1 MTATARTLVV
11 AVIAVCVAAVGA
23 LAGAAPASAAEVR
36 VLTAGAMKTM
46 VTELSEHFQRE
57 TGHTVVITADTG
69 GGLRKRVESGE
80 KADVLVAP
88 DAVMDALAKSNHV
101 VPDSRHDLART
112 AVGVGVR
119 EGAPK
124 PDVSTVDAFKRAVL
138 EAKSIVYLD
147 PASGATSGI
156 HVANV
161 LKQLGLA
168 DAIRD
173 KVVLWQGGYAAEAV
187 ASGKADLCLHQI
199 SEILPVKGVT
209 LVGPLPAEINKV
221 TVYASSLLGGAPA
234 PDAGRAL
241 LMYLARPEFRPKFAA
256 AGLDYR

>member
-1 MTATARTLVV
+1 MTARAIVGALVATLVV
-11 AVIAVCVAAVGA
+11 AGTAA
-23 LAGAAPASAAEVR
+23 AAEVR
-36 VLTAGAMKTM
+36 VLSAGAMKTM
-46 VTELSEHFQRE
+46 VTELSEGFQKE

-69 GGLRKRVESGE
+69 GGLRKRVEGGE
-80 KADVLVAP
+80 KADVLIAP
-88 DAVMDALAKSNHV
+88 DAVMDTLTKSNHV
-101 VPDSRHDLART
+101 VTDSRRDLART
-112 AVGVGVR
+112 AVGVAVR

-168 DAIRD
+168 DAIKD
-173 KVVLWQGGYAAEAV
+173 KVVLWKGGYAAEAV

-209 LVGPLPAEINKV
+209 LVGPMPAEINKV
-221 TVYASSLLGGAPA
+221 TVYTSALLTGAPT
-234 PDAGRAL
+234 PDAGRAFL
-241 LMYLARPEFRPKFAA
+241 AYLGRPEFRPKFAA
-256 AGLDYR
+256 AGLDYK

>member
-1 MTATARTLVV
+1 MTARAIVVALVV
-11 AVIAVCVAAVGA
+11 SLFVAGT
-23 LAGAAPASAAEVR
+23 AAAAEVR
-36 VLTAGAMKTM
+36 VLSAGAMKTM
-46 VTELSEHFQRE
+46 VTELSEGFQKE

-69 GGLRKRVESGE
+69 GGLRKRVEGGE
-80 KADVLVAP
+80 KADVLIAP
-88 DAVMDALAKSNHV
+88 DAAMDALAKSNHV
-101 VPDSRHDLART
+101 VTDSRRDLART

-156 HVANV
+156 HVAQV
-161 LKQLGLA
+161 LQQLGLA
-168 DAIRD
+168 DAIKD
-173 KVVLWQGGYAAEAV
+173 KVVLWKGGYAAEAV

-209 LVGPLPAEINKV
+209 FVGPMPAEINKV
-221 TVYASSLLGGAPA
+221 TVYTSSLLTGAPT
-234 PDAGRAL
+234 PDAGRAFL
-241 LMYLARPEFRPKFAA
+241 AYLARPEFRPKFAA
-256 AGLDYR
+256 AGLDYK

>member
-1 MTATARTLVV
+1 MTAPAIGV
-11 AVIAVCVAAVGA
+11 ALIAVLA
-23 LAGAAPASAAEVR
+23 LASPAAAAEVR
-36 VLTAGAMKTM
+36 VLSAGAMKAM
-46 VTELSEHFQRE
+46 VTELSEGFQKE

-69 GGLRKRVESGE
+69 GGLRKRVEGGE

-101 VPDSRHDLART
+101 VTDSRRDLART
-112 AVGVGVR
+112 AVGVAVR

-124 PDVSTVDAFKRAVL
+124 PDISTVAAFKRAVL

-147 PASGATSGI
+147 PATGATSGM
-156 HVANV
+156 HVAAV
-161 LKQLGLA
+161 LQQLGLA
-168 DAIRD
+168 DAIKD
-173 KVVLWQGGYAAEAV
+173 KVVLWKGGYAAEAV

-209 LVGPLPAEINKV
+209 LVGPMPAEINKV
-221 TVYASSLLGGAPA
+221 TVYTSSLLTGAPT

-241 LMYLARPEFRPKFAA
+241 LAYLARPEFRPKFAA
-256 AGLDYR
+256 AGLDYK

>member
-1 MTATARTLVV
+1 MTARAIVVALVV
-11 AVIAVCVAAVGA
+11 SLFVAGT
-23 LAGAAPASAAEVR
+23 AAAAEVR
-36 VLTAGAMKTM
+36 VLSAGAMKTM
-46 VTELSEHFQRE
+46 VTELSEGFQKE

-69 GGLRKRVESGE
+69 GGLRKRVEGGE
-80 KADVLVAP
+80 KADVLIAP
-88 DAVMDALAKSNHV
+88 DAAMDALAKSNHV
-101 VPDSRHDLART
+101 VTDSRRDLART

-156 HVANV
+156 HVAHV
-161 LKQLGLA
+161 LQQLGLA
-168 DAIRD
+168 DAIKD
-173 KVVLWQGGYAAEAV
+173 KVVLWKGGYAAEAV

-209 LVGPLPAEINKV
+209 FVGPMPAEINKV
-221 TVYASSLLGGAPA
+221 TVYTSSLLTGAA
-234 PDAGRAL
+234 TPDAGRAFL
-241 LMYLARPEFRPKFAA
+241 AYLARPEFRPKFAA
-256 AGLDYR
+256 AGLDYK

>member
-1 MTATARTLVV
+1 MTARAIVGVLIALLPVTGPV
-11 AVIAVCVAAVGA
+11 A
-23 LAGAAPASAAEVR
+23 AAEVR
-36 VLTAGAMKTM
+36 VLSAGAMKTM
-46 VTELSEHFQRE
+46 VTELSESFQKE

-69 GGLRKRVESGE
+69 GGLRKRVEGGE

-101 VPDSRHDLART
+101 VNDSRRDLART
-112 AVGVGVR
+112 AVGVAVR

-124 PDVSTVDAFKRAVL
+124 PDISTVDAFKRTVL

-147 PASGATSGI
+147 PASGATSGM
-156 HVANV
+156 HVGNV
-161 LKQLGLA
+161 LKQLGVA

-173 KVVLWQGGYAAEAV
+173 KVVLWKGGYAAEAV
-187 ASGKADLCLHQI
+187 ASGKAELCLHQI

-209 LVGPLPAEINKV
+209 LVGPMPAEINKV
-221 TVYASSLLGGAPA
+221 TVYTSSLLAGAPT

-241 LMYLARPEFRPKFAA
+241 LAYLARSEFRPKFAA
-256 AGLDYR
+256 AGLDYK

>member
-1 MTATARTLVV
+1 MSLRALVV
-11 AVIAVCVAAVGA
+11 AVIALVASG
-23 LAGAAPASAAEVR
+23 GSAAAAEVR
-36 VLTAGAMKTM
+36 VLSAGAMKAM
-46 VTELSEHFQRE
+46 VTELSQGFQKE

-69 GGLRKRVESGE
+69 GGLRKRVEGGE

-88 DAVMDALAKSNHV
+88 DAVMDALVKSNHV
-101 VPDSRHDLART
+101 VADSRQDLART
-112 AVGVGVR
+112 AVGVAVR

-124 PDVSTVDAFKRAVL
+124 PDISTVEAFKRAVL

-147 PASGATSGI
+147 PATGATSGM
-156 HVANV
+156 HVAAV
-161 LKQLGLA
+161 LQRLGLA
-168 DAIRD
+168 DAIKD
-173 KVVLWQGGYAAEAV
+173 KVVLWKGGYAAEAV

-209 LVGPLPAEINKV
+209 LVGPMPAEINKV
-221 TVYASSLLGGAPA
+221 TVYASSLLAGGPT

-241 LMYLARPEFRPKFAA
+241 LAYLARPEFRAKFAA

>member
-1 MTATARTLVV
+1 MSGRAFALAIVALVV
-11 AVIAVCVAAVGA
+11 SAGSVA
-23 LAGAAPASAAEVR
+23 AAEVR
-36 VLTAGAMKTM
+36 VLSAGAMKAM
-46 VTELSEHFQRE
+46 VTELSEGFKKE

-69 GGLRKRVESGE
+69 GGLRKRVEGGE

-101 VPDSRHDLART
+101 VTDSRHDLART
-112 AVGVGVR
+112 AVGVAVR

-124 PDVSTVDAFKRAVL
+124 PDISTVDAFKRAVL

-147 PASGATSGI
+147 PATGATSGI
-156 HVANV
+156 HVASV
-161 LKQLGLA
+161 LKRLGLA
-168 DAIRD
+168 DAIKD
-173 KVVLWQGGYAAEAV
+173 KVVLWKGGYAAEAV

-209 LVGPLPAEINKV
+209 LVGPMPAEINKV
-221 TVYASSLLGGAPA
+221 TVYTSSLLTGAPT

-241 LMYLARPEFRPKFAA
+241 LAYLARPEFRPKFAA
-256 AGLDYR
+256 AGLDYK

>member
-1 MTATARTLVV
+1 MTAWATVWALIALLVV
-11 AVIAVCVAAVGA
+11 AGPAA
-23 LAGAAPASAAEVR
+23 AAEVR
-36 VLTAGAMKTM
+36 VLSAGAMKTM
-46 VTELSEHFQRE
+46 VTELSEGFQKE

-69 GGLRKRVESGE
+69 GGLRKRVEGGE

-101 VPDSRHDLART
+101 VTDSRRDLART
-112 AVGVGVR
+112 AVGVAVR

-124 PDVSTVDAFKRAVL
+124 PDISTVDAFKRAVL

-168 DAIRD
+168 DTIKD
-173 KVVLWQGGYAAEAV
+173 KVVLWKGGYAAEAV
-187 ASGKADLCLHQI
+187 ASGRADLCLHQI

-209 LVGPLPAEINKV
+209 LVGPMPAEINKV
-221 TVYASSLLGGAPA
+221 TVYTSSLLTGAPT
-234 PDAGRAL
+234 PDAGRAFL
-241 LMYLARPEFRPKFAA
+241 AYLARPEFRPKFAA
-256 AGLDYR
+256 AGLDYK

>member
-1 MTATARTLVV
+1 MTAWAIVWALIALLVV
-11 AVIAVCVAAVGA
+11 AGPAA
-23 LAGAAPASAAEVR
+23 AAEVR
-36 VLTAGAMKTM
+36 VLSAGAMKTM
-46 VTELSEHFQRE
+46 VTELSEGFQKE

-69 GGLRKRVESGE
+69 GGLRKRVEGGE

-101 VPDSRHDLART
+101 VTDSRRDLART
-112 AVGVGVR
+112 AVGVAVR

-156 HVANV
+156 HVAQV
-161 LKQLGLA
+161 LQQLGLT
-168 DAIRD
+168 DAVKD
-173 KVVLWQGGYAAEAV
+173 KVVLWKGGYAAEAV

-209 LVGPLPAEINKV
+209 LVGPMPAEINKV
-221 TVYASSLLGGAPA
+221 TVYTSSLLTGAPT
-234 PDAGRAL
+234 PDAGRAFL
-241 LMYLARPEFRPKFAA
+241 AYLARPEFRPKFAA
-256 AGLDYR
+256 AGLDYK

>member
-1 MTATARTLVV
+1 MIARPIGVALLASLVV
-11 AVIAVCVAAVGA
+11 AAT
-23 LAGAAPASAAEVR
+23 AGAAEVR
-36 VLTAGAMKTM
+36 VLSAGAMKTM
-46 VTELSEHFQRE
+46 VTELSQGFQKE

-69 GGLRKRVESGE
+69 GGLRKRVEGGE

-88 DAVMDALAKSNHV
+88 DAAMDALAKSNHV
-101 VPDSRHDLART
+101 VTDSRRDLART
-112 AVGVGVR
+112 AVGVAVR

-168 DAIRD
+168 DAIKD
-173 KVVLWQGGYAAEAV
+173 KVVLWKGGYAAEAV

-209 LVGPLPAEINKV
+209 LVGPMPAEINKV
-221 TVYASSLLGGAPA
+221 TVYTSALLTGAPT
-234 PDAGRAL
+234 PDAGRAFL
-241 LMYLARPEFRPKFAA
+241 AYLGRPEFRPKFAA
-256 AGLDYR
+256 AGLDYK

>member
-1 MTATARTLVV
+1 MTVRAIGGVL
-11 AVIAVCVAAVGA
+11 IAVLVAAS
-23 LAGAAPASAAEVR
+23 PAVAAEVR
-36 VLTAGAMKTM
+36 VLSAGAMKTM
-46 VTELSEHFQRE
+46 VTELSEGFQKE

-69 GGLRKRVESGE
+69 GGLRKRVEGGE
-80 KADVLVAP
+80 KADVIIAP
-88 DAVMDALAKSNHV
+88 DAVMDALAKSSHV
-101 VPDSRHDLART
+101 VSDSRRDLART

-156 HVANV
+156 HVAKV
-161 LKQLGLA
+161 LQQLGLA

-173 KVVLWQGGYAAEAV
+173 KVVLWKGGYAAEAV

-199 SEILPVKGVT
+199 SEILPVKGVAF
-209 LVGPLPAEINKV
+209 VGPLPAEINKV
-221 TVYASSLLGGAPA
+221 TVYESSLLTGAPT
-234 PDAGRAL
+234 PDASRAL
-241 LMYLARPEFRPKFAA
+241 LAYLARSEFRPKFAA
-256 AGLDYR
+256 AGLDYK

>member
-1 MTATARTLVV
+1 MTAPAIGVTLV
-11 AVIAVCVAAVGA
+11 ALLAFAGSAA
-23 LAGAAPASAAEVR
+23 AAEVR
-36 VLTAGAMKTM
+36 VLSAGAMKAM
-46 VTELSEHFQRE
+46 VTELSEGFQKE
-57 TGHTVVITADTG
+57 TGHMVVITADTG
-69 GGLRKRVESGE
+69 GGLRKRVEGGE

-101 VPDSRHDLART
+101 VADSRRDLART
-112 AVGVGVR
+112 AVGVAVR

-124 PDVSTVDAFKRAVL
+124 PDISTVDAFKRAVL
-138 EAKSIVYLD
+138 EARSIVYLD
-147 PASGATSGI
+147 PATGATSGI

-168 DAIRD
+168 DSIKD
-173 KVVLWQGGYAAEAV
+173 KVVLWKGGYAAEAV

-209 LVGPLPAEINKV
+209 LVGPMPAEINKV
-221 TVYASSLLGGAPA
+221 TVYTSSLLTAAPT

-241 LMYLARPEFRPKFAA
+241 LAYLARPEFRPKFAA
-256 AGLDYR
+256 AGLDYK

>member
-1 MTATARTLVV
+1 MTVRAIVLAFIVVV
-11 AVIAVCVAAVGA
+11 ASAGSA
-23 LAGAAPASAAEVR
+23 LAAEVR
-36 VLTAGAMKTM
+36 VLSAGAMKTM
-46 VTELSEHFQRE
+46 VTELSDGFQKE

-69 GGLRKRVESGE
+69 GGLRKRVEGGE

-88 DAVMDALAKSNHV
+88 DAVMEALTKSNHV
-101 VPDSRHDLART
+101 VADSRRDLART

-147 PASGATSGI
+147 PASGATSGM
-156 HVANV
+156 HVAAV
-161 LKQLGLA
+161 LQQLGLA
-168 DAIRD
+168 DAVKD
-173 KVVLWQGGYAAEAV
+173 KVILWKGGYAAEAV

-209 LVGPLPAEINKV
+209 FVGPMPAEINKV
-221 TVYASSLLGGAPA
+221 TVYASSLLAGAPT

-241 LMYLARPEFRPKFAA
+241 LAYLARPEFRRRFAA
-256 AGLDYR
+256 AGLDYK